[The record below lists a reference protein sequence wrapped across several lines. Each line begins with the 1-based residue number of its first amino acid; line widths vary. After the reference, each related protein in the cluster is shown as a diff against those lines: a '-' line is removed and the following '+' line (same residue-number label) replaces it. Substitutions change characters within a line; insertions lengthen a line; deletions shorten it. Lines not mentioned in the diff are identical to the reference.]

1 MKKKVFIIIL
11 IVCIVGLIG
20 YIVYDKIIYN
30 NTPQEPTKEQLKLE
44 EIEKLKQGLIKAGY
58 VNVGDNQ
65 YKIIDFESETIDQET
80 NKPITY
86 IYTTFSIDDLSIGST
101 SKNPLSFVTEG
112 YSYRTDTASGSLS
125 AYLEFTQFTY
135 DFNHGT
141 STCDRNDCS
150 TYINNLI
157 GLKNRFVKIISD
169 SNVNLDY
176 LK

>member
-1 MKKKVFIIIL
+1 MKKKAFIIIL
-11 IVCIVGLIG
+11 IVCIVSLAG
-20 YIVYDKIIYN
+20 YIVYDRIIS
-30 NTPQEPTKEQLKLE
+30 NTSVEKPTKEQLKLE
-44 EIEKLKQGLIKAGY
+44 EIGKLKQGLIKAGY
-58 VNVGDNQ
+58 IDIGNNQ
-65 YKIIDFESETIDQET
+65 YKIADFESETIDQET

-86 IYTTFSIDDLSIGST
+86 TYTTFSIDDLLIKQE
-101 SKNPLSFVTEG
+101 SKNPLSYYDES

-125 AYLEFTQFTY
+125 AYLEFTQFNY

-141 STCDRNDCS
+141 SNCDRNDCS

-157 GLKNRFVKIISD
+157 GLKNRFIKIIND